1 MRLPALRVRRIA
13 LGVPSFLAAG
23 PSTALAQRGTDE
35 VRTGV
40 ETVSQYPWYVD
51 AVIPALITLV
61 IGGLLI
67 VVSPDGTR
75 RRTDRALESPG
86 PALVYGVLSLV
97 VVIGASFLLAMTGIG
112 LVIALPLLAG
122 YVIVLLV
129 ASEFGYLA
137 VGRLAAGGWLPALAV
152 ATVVSAVTGVV
163 PVIGSIAGFV
173 IGMIGVGTV
182 VGEFVS

>member
-1 MRLPALRVRRIA
+1 MRLPALPVRQIA
-13 LGVPSFLAAG
+13 LGAALFLAAG

-35 VRTGV
+35 IRTGV
-40 ETVSQYPWYVD
+40 ETVSEYPWYAD

-67 VVSPDGTR
+67 AVSPDGTR

-112 LVIALPLLAG
+112 LIIAFPLLAV
-122 YVIVLLV
+122 YVVFLLV

-137 VGRLAAGGWLPALAV
+137 VGRLAAGGWLPALVV
-152 ATVVSAVTGVV
+152 ATVVSALTGIV
-163 PVIGSIAGFV
+163 PIIGLIAGFV

-182 VGEFVS
+182 VEEVV